1 MLNWSHKPQSG
12 LALFHTS
19 TSANCDQTAEFL
31 FHFLPIL
38 LYPISASLNL
48 IQSPKTLKQSPGVDS
63 GGICLITSMIKNP
76 TGQHEILWLK
86 IRGKTGGRGGEVI
99 FAQCNRRSDPVL
111 AVFLIIKKKLD
122 PTESLFFFPLSAGIV
137 YEAKRK
143 QSLVVGH
150 VEWKFYLRG
159 IWKSNK
165 FKFNCPYMVWQG

>member
-48 IQSPKTLKQSPGVDS
+48 IQSPKTLKQSPGVDA

-76 TGQHEILWLK
+76 TGQHKILWLK
-86 IRGKTGGRGGEVI
+86 IRGKTGERGGEVI

-111 AVFLIIKKKLD
+111 AVFLIIKKTLGLIK
-122 PTESLFFFPLSAGIV
+122 SLFFSVVCGNSLRSETKTEPGRRLCRMKVLSA
-137 YEAKRK
+137 R
-143 QSLVVGH
+143 
-150 VEWKFYLRG
+150 YL
-159 IWKSNK
+159 KK
-165 FKFNCPYMVWQG
+165 